1 MSAYRSNEFG
11 NRFVRTLTAS
21 VYIYRGDLINL
32 HFGFSQRLAN
42 FNDLEANISELIII
56 EH

>member
-21 VYIYRGDLINL
+21 VYLYRGDLINL

-42 FNDLEANISELIII
+42 FNDLEANISELITI
-56 EH
+56 